1 MAHKK
6 TQGNLRDGMLGGQG
20 VEPVIYKGGNVA
32 PNLVWLQSHG
42 IWAEIMPTEPV
53 YREYVDQEK
62 FLVLAL
68 GWGEIPTP
76 QFSTLGRSDQEKLIR
91 AYCDHNEIPG
101 DFAFGLREVSLSL
114 EQLKAINEDSPTKPS
129 LCLEA
134 ILNCKAPVVRFEFVR
149 FAVEKRLG
157 DHMAKTATR
166 VLSD

>member
-6 TQGNLRDGMLGGQG
+6 IQGNLRDGMLGGQG

-32 PNLVWLQSHG
+32 SNLVWLQVHG
-42 IWAEIMPTEPV
+42 MWAEIMPTDPT

-76 QFSTLGRSDQEKLIR
+76 QFSTLDLSDQEKLIQ
-91 AYCDHNEIPG
+91 AYCDHNEIP
-101 DFAFGLREVSLSL
+101 DEFAFGLHEVSLSFKQL
-114 EQLKAINEDSPTKPS
+114 EAINKESPTKPS

-149 FAVEKRLG
+149 FAVEKRLN
-157 DHMAKTATR
+157 DHRAKGREEGAE
-166 VLSD
+166 